1 MNDKIVSLF
10 QLKKILAYLKT
21 DGKKIVFT
29 NGCFDIIH
37 MGHIRYLRKA
47 KNLGDVLVVGLNTD
61 SSVRKIK
68 GKKRPIVPEDERA
81 EILSA
86 LEMVDYVVMFSDET
100 PENLI
105 WELQPDV
112 HVKGGDYTEEMLP
125 EARIVRSYGGDVVI
139 ITMIEGKATTNIIK
153 KIVER
158 YCGGENG

>member
-1 MNDKIVSLF
+1 LNDKIVSLS

-37 MGHIRYLRKA
+37 RGHIRYLRKA

-68 GKKRPIVPEDERA
+68 GEKRPIVPEDERA

-139 ITMIEGKATTNIIK
+139 IPMIEGKATTNIIK